1 MNEPP
6 NRFVCNVCLRDA
18 THQHMYRVR
27 CLWWYRV
34 VRTMTYMF
42 FLIHLET
49 CGYFSISAYVGLGTD
64 EWVYDGTGT
73 ASVS

>member
-1 MNEPP
+1 VTDCAESL
-6 NRFVCNVCLRDA
+6 CADWC
-18 THQHMYRVR
+18 
-27 CLWWYRV
+27 RV

-49 CGYFSISAYVGLGTD
+49 CGYFGISAYVGLGTD

-73 ASVS
+73 ALVFSLHVVLRLLQ